1 MKKLVSLVVVLVLVS
16 SVALATTVSFDFS
29 GLSLAQLVEVQQQ
42 LTMAMWATEEWQ
54 EVEVP
59 QGIWVVGEDIPAGT
73 WTVKCADVGRDSY
86 MMKECDLSWGE
97 SLSDNGQSIKWQGRH
112 DFANIYN
119 PNSEHYDEGEAT
131 EYTFTVQDGDYII
144 IESAYNRAVF
154 TPYAGKPILGF
165 K

>member
-1 MKKLVSLVVVLVLVS
+1 MKKLVALVVALILVS

-29 GLSLAQLVEVQQQ
+29 GLSLAQLIEVQQQ

-59 QGIWVVGEDIPAGT
+59 QGVWIVGEDIPAGT
-73 WTVKCADVGRDSY
+73 WTVRCADIGRNSY
-86 MMKECDLSWGE
+86 MMRKCDFSWGE
-97 SLSDNGQSIKWQGRH
+97 SLSDNGQYIKWQGRH
-112 DFANIYN
+112 DSANIYN
-119 PNSEHYDEGEAT
+119 PNHEDYDEGEAT

-144 IESAYNRAVF
+144 IDSAYNKAIF
-154 TPYAGKPILGF
+154 TPYAGKPTLGF

>member
-1 MKKLVSLVVVLVLVS
+1 MKKLVALVVALILVS

-29 GLSLAQLVEVQQQ
+29 GLSLAQLIEVQQQ

-59 QGIWVVGEDIPAGT
+59 QGVWVVGEDIPAGT
-73 WTVKCADVGRDSY
+73 WTVRCADIGRDSY

-97 SLSDNGQSIKWQGRH
+97 YLADDGPYIKRSGRW
-112 DFANIYN
+112 DKAIIYN
-119 PNSEHYDEGEAT
+119 PNNKDYDEGRLT
-131 EYTFTVQDGDYII
+131 EYTFTVKEGDYIVI
-144 IESAYNRAVF
+144 DNYYNRAVF
-154 TPYAGKPILGF
+154 SPYAGKPALGF